1 MFFFFIF
8 SSSFPLSF
16 IPFSLPSLFYTGLAR
31 IFASIVSF
39 FLSLSFARHMV
50 FSISVDICFYYV
62 LKIQNEVLEENEMED
77 NFFKNFKLKQLR
89 NSYKKY

>member
-1 MFFFFIF
+1 
-8 SSSFPLSF
+8 
-16 IPFSLPSLFYTGLAR
+16 
-31 IFASIVSF
+31 
-39 FLSLSFARHMV
+39 MV

-77 NFFKNFKLKQLR
+77 NFFKKFKLKQLR